1 MNFLNEQVILE
12 LGGKF
17 NEWRKELVLT
27 HHIFGDIPHFWL
39 AEKHIYQNTR
49 CPFICDCIIFHR
61 ISGDISIFDISI
73 EYKKYPIFYDLILI
87 PIIQQYCYENLI
99 EMNIIKRNNYE

>member
-12 LGGKF
+12 LGGEF
-17 NEWRKELVLT
+17 NEWRKHLILT

-39 AEKHIYQNTR
+39 VENQIFNNTR

-61 ISGDISIFDISI
+61 ISGDIRIFDVSI
-73 EYKKYPIFYDLILI
+73 EYKKYPAFYDLILI
-87 PIIQQYCYENLI
+87 PIIQQYCYENFI
-99 EMNIIKRNNYE
+99 EMNVIKRNSYE